1 MASEGEEFREDL
13 RAIVR
18 KHDPDPDTLRHVAD
32 DLTQLADRFEDTNE
46 VL

>member
-1 MASEGEEFREDL
+1 MADDEEFREDL

-18 KHDPDPDTLRHVAD
+18 KHDPEPDTLRHVAD
-32 DLTQLADRFEDTNE
+32 DLTQLADRFEETNE